1 MRCGKL
7 HNERYEKEESRRT
20 VFDRE
25 ASRAIFLPLSLST
38 GPDAPFIQNGPD
50 LAGERLALG
59 AFKDQERNSFVSQTS
74 PLSRCHGLC
83 INLRNGVR
91 TVKVNIKPDAI
102 GIWIRDT
109 CRPSAVVPRTMSMMA
124 IINRHILKLNA
135 AFGREVLQL
144 GKFIAQRRYVIGNG
158 PQSLG
163 VIGIFRG
170 VHAGQE
176 R

>member
-25 ASRAIFLPLSLST
+25 ASRAISLPLSLST

-50 LAGERLALG
+50 LAGERLALP
-59 AFKDQERNSFVSQTS
+59 AFKDQKRYPFPSETMPVWC
-74 PLSRCHGLC
+74 SRLG
-83 INLRNGVR
+83 IDLRHRVR
-91 TVKVNIKPDAI
+91 TVKVNVKPDAI

-109 CRPSAVVPRTMSMMA
+109 CRPSTVVPRTMSMIA

-144 GKFIAQRRYVIGNG
+144 GKFIVQRRYVIGNG
-158 PQSLG
+158 SQSLG

-170 VHAGQE
+170 IHAGQE